1 MSESD
6 PDDAIGESELFSDS
20 EGDEEFAG
28 VAYFHAPINSFAA
41 LYRLQDWVDDY
52 LYTLVHTAP
61 TTAPVPA
68 ATLVANG
75 LLKTFKVHPVDA
87 AWAGQ
92 LLASTAITTFADA
105 RVAARS
111 LSDGGEA
118 TRGVYEQEKRVVGE
132 LLKAAGLASP
142 KEDPPAKDDGSS
154 AKASTDPLVLAQVRQ
169 RLDRYWKSDATV
181 KGFALETYW
190 AQFTSALS
198 VWQGVGDEARHAA
211 YFAALLENVM
221 NLPEDSFDVA
231 QAPQP
236 ADGERKWTIAEALN
250 VAFTEEE
257 MQGVVSTNVYSRKW
271 DFDPDKDERLDGSVN
286 DNRPGLLRDGL
297 YSFAPFTDVR
307 KPVHGAAPGGMR
319 YGRTPRGARGEV
331 LKVRLGA
338 GTAKEGAVARVVFIH
353 PLAGMRVRVDGE
365 LFWLHNAS
373 NWTWET

>member
-28 VAYFHAPINSFAA
+28 VAYFRAPINSFAA
-41 LYRLQDWVDDY
+41 ANLLQDWVDDY

-61 TTAPVPA
+61 TMAPVQA

-75 LLKTFKVHPVDA
+75 LLKTFRTHPVDA
-87 AWAGQ
+87 VWAGQ
-92 LLASTAITTFADA
+92 LLASTAVTTFADA

-132 LLKAAGLASP
+132 LLKAAGFAPP
-142 KEDPPAKDDGSS
+142 KEDPPANDDGSNT
-154 AKASTDPLVLAQVRQ
+154 KASTDRLVVAKVGE
-169 RLDRYWKSDATV
+169 RLGLYWKSEATV

-198 VWQGVGDEARHAA
+198 AWQGVGDEARHAI
-211 YFAALLENVM
+211 YFAALLESVM
-221 NLPEDSFDVA
+221 NLPEDSFDA
-231 QAPQP
+231 TKAPQP

-257 MQGVVSTNVYSRKW
+257 MRGVVSTNVYSRKW
-271 DFDPDKDERLDGSVN
+271 DFDPDKDTRLDGSVN
-286 DNRPGLLRDGL
+286 DNRAGLLRDGL
-297 YSFAPFTDVR
+297 YSFAPFTDAR
-307 KPVHGAAPGGMR
+307 KAVHGTVPGGMR

-338 GTAKEGAVARVVFIH
+338 GVAQEGAVGRVMFIH

-365 LFWLHNAS
+365 LRWLHNAS
-373 NWTWET
+373 NWTWEA